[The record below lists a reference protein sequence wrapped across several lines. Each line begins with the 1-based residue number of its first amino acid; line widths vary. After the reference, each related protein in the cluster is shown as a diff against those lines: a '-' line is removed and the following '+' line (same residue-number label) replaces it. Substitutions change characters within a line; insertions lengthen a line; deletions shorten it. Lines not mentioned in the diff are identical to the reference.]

1 MKRFCKFLLLLGISL
16 AVAPS
21 AAAQSADELME
32 EVEFLSGPA
41 LEGRG
46 FGSPGGCAASFYI
59 FRQFR
64 NAGLRTSFQNFE
76 SGGKIGH
83 NVIGVTPGWFRS
95 YIVVSAY
102 YDGVGKFDGVCYPGA
117 DANASGVAALL
128 WLARNLPALCT
139 EDVGLVFVAFDGH
152 GASLSGSKA
161 FLDRHAGRH
170 KLKMLVN
177 MELLGS
183 DLEPLHESRPE
194 YLIALGGAR
203 HRLTLDWAN
212 LGLKLDLSTSYY
224 GSENFTDLFY
234 RRIGDQ
240 RWFLEADIPAVM
252 FTSGITEHTNKVS
265 DTADN
270 LAPETFAKRVKLI
283 GEWISFML

>member
-161 FLDRHAGRH
+161 FLDRHAGRY

-183 DLEPLHESRPE
+183 DLEPLHERRPE

-203 HRLTLDWAN
+203 RRTA
-212 LGLKLDLSTSYY
+212 
-224 GSENFTDLFY
+224 
-234 RRIGDQ
+234 RRIECE
-240 RWFLEADIPAVM
+240 F
-252 FTSGITEHTNKVS
+252 SGIAAEEQDRANDDGS
-265 DTADN
+265 
-270 LAPETFAKRVKLI
+270 
-283 GEWISFML
+283 

>member
-1 MKRFCKFLLLLGISL
+1 MKRFCKFLLLLGISI

-128 WLARNLPALCT
+128 WLDER
-139 EDVGLVFVAFDGH
+139 GLV
-152 GASLSGSKA
+152 SG
-161 FLDRHAGRH
+161 
-170 KLKMLVN
+170 
-177 MELLGS
+177 
-183 DLEPLHESRPE
+183 
-194 YLIALGGAR
+194 
-203 HRLTLDWAN
+203 
-212 LGLKLDLSTSYY
+212 
-224 GSENFTDLFY
+224 
-234 RRIGDQ
+234 
-240 RWFLEADIPAVM
+240 
-252 FTSGITEHTNKVS
+252 
-265 DTADN
+265 
-270 LAPETFAKRVKLI
+270 
-283 GEWISFML
+283 